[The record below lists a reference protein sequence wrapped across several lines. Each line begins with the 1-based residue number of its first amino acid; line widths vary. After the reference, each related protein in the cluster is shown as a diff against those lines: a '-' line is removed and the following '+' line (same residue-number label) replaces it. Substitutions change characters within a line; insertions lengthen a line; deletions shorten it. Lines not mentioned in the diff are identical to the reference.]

1 MTTQPATKHGLH
13 GCNIT
18 FNCFDK
24 ILLTEINKNI
34 KSKTKTVIEN
44 YE

>member
-18 FNCFDK
+18 FNCFEK
-24 ILLTEINKNI
+24 KCSTEINKNI
-34 KSKTKTVIEN
+34 KSKTKTVIAN